1 VQFRGQSRPQCGH
14 AVAPEIAQASLRTV
28 RARDVKT
35 YAQSHKD
42 LARLEARGLL
52 HRLAEGFYVVV
63 PHDRVG
69 SEWRPTLE
77 GAAAGIGAAEFGPG
91 QYALMSLTA
100 ARLHR
105 AIPRAIAIAV
115 VAAPRR
121 RRSVQMKD
129 RQATVLFRT
138 RDINTLQLE
147 MMQTDLGGCLV
158 TTPEQTVL
166 DLAYRP
172 NIGELED
179 EATAA
184 IRSLLPR
191 CDRDLMADIAT
202 TQRLGRAFDRVS
214 KMQP

>member
-1 VQFRGQSRPQCGH
+1 MVVRH
-14 AVAPEIAQASLRTV
+14 AGVPPEIAQASLRTV

-105 AIPRAIAIAV
+105 AIPRDCNRGGGGAPSTAECADEGSASNGPVPNARHQHIAARND
-115 VAAPRR
+115 AD
-121 RRSVQMKD
+121 RS
-129 RQATVLFRT
+129 RW
-138 RDINTLQLE
+138 
-147 MMQTDLGGCLV
+147 
-158 TTPEQTVL
+158 
-166 DLAYRP
+166 
-172 NIGELED
+172 
-179 EATAA
+179 
-184 IRSLLPR
+184 LPR
-191 CDRDLMADIAT
+191 HDSRADRA
-202 TQRLGRAFDRVS
+202 
-214 KMQP
+214 